1 VPAHTASERAEQRRL
16 REQMRGSGMSYAE
29 IAAEV
34 ARRYQFRPRKAWRVA
49 WGWTLEEAAGRYNA
63 LRAKGAEEAVTSLTG
78 SRLSEW
84 ENWPLNARKPSF
96 VSLCLLAEIYHCPV
110 LDLIDFRDRE
120 HLPSEE
126 LLALDKTGTVPAA
139 ADGDRDAQRNRQA
152 KPGRQHSAVPG
163 PQEPAQSRSRV
174 LEWMPKVVGARGE
187 IAAVALRRE
196 SRPGDGG
203 IAAETAGAV
212 VQAHWPAIRMCR
224 FSPGHSTDWHLEFP
238 AGRLFD
244 GGQLVAAIHP
254 LAPAADGGAAVPVAD
269 LRLGALKSTR
279 HSVLI
284 GVDQSGHDEMPRL
297 RVLNLA
303 RVRQEICRTGDIPS
317 MVSIPRACA
326 LDDLSYAIMWATAA
340 IDDALLADD
349 SELDERQRELLAYEH
364 VPESAISAASAAGL
378 SSAARMWLGSS
389 FCARHILRN
398 LADPDAVPVFWT
410 REQTGEEAC
419 TWLLF
424 RHKYD
429 YLKRISD
436 TFGADHDQSL
446 IRGFCIPEQVVAIL
460 PVSERILLLLAVA
473 MIESLGISVKVC
485 TEPDLADADGFVL
498 LPGKRAVI
506 ATWVRA
512 EGIWHAGITSDL
524 GGFGE
529 ITGQMN
535 AHALTG
541 DATPAGRLRVMAN
554 YLALDWDWLT
564 RRCAELAGAGCS
576 ALIQPH
582 SRLLSTA
589 GIDAAMRFLASMSP
603 VGASGTR

>member
-1 VPAHTASERAEQRRL
+1 
-16 REQMRGSGMSYAE
+16 
-29 IAAEV
+29 
-34 ARRYQFRPRKAWRVA
+34 
-49 WGWTLEEAAGRYNA
+49 
-63 LRAKGAEEAVTSLTG
+63 
-78 SRLSEW
+78 
-84 ENWPLNARKPSF
+84 
-96 VSLCLLAEIYHCPV
+96 
-110 LDLIDFRDRE
+110 
-120 HLPSEE
+120 
-126 LLALDKTGTVPAA
+126 
-139 ADGDRDAQRNRQA
+139 
-152 KPGRQHSAVPG
+152 
-163 PQEPAQSRSRV
+163 
-174 LEWMPKVVGARGE
+174 
-187 IAAVALRRE
+187 
-196 SRPGDGG
+196 
-203 IAAETAGAV
+203 
-212 VQAHWPAIRMCR
+212 MCR
-224 FSPGHSTDWHLEFP
+224 FSPGHSADWHLEFP
-238 AGRLFD
+238 AGRLLD
-244 GGQLVAAIHP
+244 GGQLVAAVHP

-269 LRLGALKSTR
+269 LRLGALKSMR

-284 GVDQSGHDEMPRL
+284 GVDQHGHDDMPRL

-424 RHKYD
+424 RHKYA

-436 TFGADHDQSL
+436 TFGADPDQSL
-446 IRGFCIPEQVVAIL
+446 IRGFCIPERVVAIL
-460 PVSERILLLLAVA
+460 PVCERILLLLAVA
-473 MIESLGISVKVC
+473 MMESLGISVKVY

-512 EGIWHAGITSDL
+512 EGIWHAGIASDL
-524 GGFGE
+524 GSFGE

-541 DATPAGRLRVMAN
+541 DATPAGRLRVLAD

-576 ALIQPH
+576 VLIQPH

-589 GIDAAMRFLASMSP
+589 GIDAAMRFLASMSA